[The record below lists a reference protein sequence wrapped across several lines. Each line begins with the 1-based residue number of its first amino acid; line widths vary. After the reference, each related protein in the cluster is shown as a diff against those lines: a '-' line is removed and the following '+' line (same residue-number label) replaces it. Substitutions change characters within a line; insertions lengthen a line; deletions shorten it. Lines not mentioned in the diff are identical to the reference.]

1 MVNGKKE
8 EEKENK
14 KIKENR
20 RINKQILK
28 LWEDNQDKIKCPE
41 KRNKKSEKKIPSKCF
56 PLLLSEFNKGGIL
69 FIGLNPSLSEDGVKK
84 ILEEAKKPPLSKEFN
99 FIKDVKSFEW
109 WPKEKREQQHDE
121 LIQMCNELIEFEKIA
136 KKKYDKYFGKLKE
149 ISKYVFGDENK
160 WEHID
165 LFFYRT
171 TSQDD
176 LKKCINYKEKTSK
189 GKIQSVSLDKFGKD
203 QLEISLGLIDKINP
217 KVIVVANALSSKII
231 RYFEEVKEDIK
242 IDDSNF
248 EKEGFHRVELSNS
261 KIPIFFT
268 SMLSG
273 QRALDL
279 GSFERLKWQIKKA
292 VGK

>member
-1 MVNGKKE
+1 MVME
-8 EEKENK
+8 VENK
-14 KIKENR
+14 E
-20 RINKQILK
+20 INEQIIR
-28 LWEDNQDKIKCPE
+28 LWEENPDKIKCPE
-41 KRNKKSEKKIPSKCF
+41 KKNKKSKKKIPNKCF
-56 PLLLSEFNKGGIL
+56 PLLISEFNKGGIL
-69 FIGLNPSLSEDGVKK
+69 FIGLNPSLSDDGVKK
-84 ILEEAKKPPLSKEFN
+84 ILEEAKKLPVPKEFR
-99 FIKDVKSFEW
+99 FIKDVESFEW
-109 WPKEKREQQHDE
+109 WPEEKRERKVKKSNGKRQYTE
-121 LIQMCNELIEFEKIA
+121 EFIKMCNELIDFEKVA
-136 KKKYDKYFGKLKE
+136 KSRYNKYFKKLKE

-176 LKKCINYKEKTSK
+176 LKKCINYKEKMSK
-189 GKIQSVSLDKFGKD
+189 SKIQSVSLNEFGKD
-203 QLEISLGLIDKINP
+203 QLEISLGLIDMIEP

-231 RYFEEVKEDIK
+231 MYYDAANKKIK

-248 EKEGFHRVELSNS
+248 EKEGFHRVELSNG
-261 KIPIFFT
+261 KIPILFT

-279 GSFERLKWQIKKA
+279 ESLRRLKWQIKKA